1 MTVTRAGLADGEAAI
16 GYWTFF
22 REPLAAQLASQSGY
36 DFVCIDHQHG
46 AGDFDAV
53 TRMIDAV
60 IIGGATPIAR
70 APSADPAAIGA
81 LLDAGALGVII
92 PMVNTAEEAAAAVR
106 ACRYPPAGER
116 SMGAIAATVHHGDDY
131 FGEANDTIM
140 VIPMIE
146 TTAAVDHVFDIARTE
161 GIDGLFVGPSDLGA
175 SLGRPPAL
183 DDPAPEFQSALSRVV
198 DACSG
203 SGVAAGIYAS
213 AGLLRQRLDQGF
225 RMISVSTDWDHIING
240 IDDDL
245 REARSVLG
253 HRGSQ

>member
-1 MTVTRAGLADGEAAI
+1 VTVTRAGLAEGGVAI

-46 AGDFDAV
+46 AGDFAAV

-60 IIGGATPIAR
+60 IAGGATPIAR
-70 APSADPAAIGA
+70 TPSADPAPIGA

-92 PMVNTAEEAAAAVR
+92 PMVNTAEEAASAVR

-131 FGEANDTIM
+131 FNEANDTIL

-146 TTAAVDHVFDIARTE
+146 TAAAVDQVFAIARTE

-175 SLGRPPAL
+175 SLGRAPAL

-198 DACSG
+198 DACRG
-203 SGVAAGIYAS
+203 AGIAAGIYGS
-213 AGLLRQRLDQGF
+213 AGLMKRRLDQGF
-225 RMISVSTDWDHIING
+225 RMISVSTDWDHIIDG
-240 IDDDL
+240 IDGDL
-245 REARSVLG
+245 RVARSALM
-253 HRGSQ
+253 HRGPQ

>member
-1 MTVTRAGLADGEAAI
+1 MTVTRASLAGGEAAI
-16 GYWTFF
+16 GYWAFF
-22 REPLAAQLASQSGY
+22 REPLAAQLASQGGY

-46 AGDFDAV
+46 AGDFATV

-60 IIGGATPIAR
+60 VIGEATPIAR
-70 APSADPAAIGA
+70 APSAGPAGIGA

-116 SMGAIAATVHHGDDY
+116 SMGAIAATVHHGDSY
-131 FGEANDTIM
+131 SVTANDTVL

-146 TTAAVDHVFDIARTE
+146 TAAAVDRVFDIARTE
-161 GIDGLFVGPSDLGA
+161 GIDGLFVGPGDLAA

-183 DDPAPEFQSALSRVV
+183 DDPAPEYQSALGRVV
-198 DACSG
+198 DACRSAG
-203 SGVAAGIYAS
+203 IAAGIYS
-213 AGLLRQRLDQGF
+213 SVDLLEQRLDQGF
-225 RMISVSTDWDHIING
+225 RMISVSTDWDHIIDG

-245 REARSVLG
+245 REARSVLA
-253 HRGSQ
+253 HRGPP

>member
-1 MTVTRAGLADGEAAI
+1 VTVTRAGLAGGATAI

-36 DFVCIDHQHG
+36 DFVCVDHQHG
-46 AGDFDAV
+46 AGDFAAA

-60 IIGGATPIAR
+60 VMGGATPIAR
-70 APSADPAAIGA
+70 APSADPAALGA

-92 PMVNTAEEAAAAVR
+92 PMVNTAEEAAAAVQ

-131 FGEANDTIM
+131 FYEANDTIL

-146 TTAAVDHVFDIARTE
+146 TATAVDRVFDIARTE

-183 DDPAPEFQSALSRVV
+183 DDPASDFQSALGRVV
-198 DACSG
+198 DACRG
-203 SGVAAGIYAS
+203 CGIAAGIYGS
-213 AGLLRQRLDQGF
+213 AELLRQRIDQGF
-225 RMISVSTDWDHIING
+225 RMISVSTDWDHIVNG
-240 IDDDL
+240 INDDL
-245 REARSVLG
+245 RDARSALDR
-253 HRGSQ
+253 RGSQ